1 MPRDTMPGT
10 AAAQQQAAAA
20 DDAFGADLYRLLAA
34 GRRNVVFSPASI
46 AAALQM
52 ARAGRAGQRPR
63 RSPPPCT
70 WPARTPPPTACGCCP
85 ACSART
91 ATAPT

>member
-52 ARAGRAGQRPR
+52 ALCGARGGTAAQIAAALHLA
-63 RSPPPCT
+63 C
-70 WPARTPPPTACGCCP
+70 RTPPPTACGCCP